1 MARTR
6 FVLVFPWLAVLSLA
20 ACATPLSV
28 EGEQLADEIVDAP
41 GATGEGFGDPERA
54 IDGVRGGGFLAGST
68 DVYSLDYA
76 ERPYL
81 VLGWSGRRV
90 TNGPGVDIVVFENAF
105 RTMWDEH
112 AYFMDPIVVA
122 VSLDGQHW
130 VDLPHAYVGADPR
143 AYENDRESWEGFA
156 GVTPV
161 EVNDDTQPMSWL
173 DPLAGGDGFD
183 LDVLGTEGLE
193 GEIRAQGFR
202 YVRLTSAAIVTNPET
217 GVPFPRD
224 PISNGADIDG
234 VAARSL
240 VSGP

>member
-6 FVLVFPWLAVLSLA
+6 SALVFRSLVALSLG
-20 ACATPLSV
+20 ACAPPTSV
-28 EGEQLADEIVDAP
+28 EGMALADEIVDAP
-41 GATGEGFGDPERA
+41 GATGEGIADPDRA
-54 IDGVRGGGFLAGST
+54 IDGVRGAGLLAGST

-76 ERPYL
+76 SRPYL

-130 VDLPHAYVGADPR
+130 VDLPHAYVAADPTQYST
-143 AYENDRESWEGFA
+143 ARESWEGFA
-156 GVTPV
+156 GITPV
-161 EVNDDTQPMSWL
+161 VVNDDTEPMSWL
-173 DPLAGGDGFD
+173 DPLAGGDGLD

-202 YVRLTSAAIVTNPET
+202 YVRLTSAASVTNPET
-217 GVPFPRD
+217 GMPYPRD

-234 VAARSL
+234 VAARS
-240 VSGP
+240 VTAGP

>member
-6 FVLVFPWLAVLSLA
+6 SVLVVPCLVSSLV

-28 EGEQLADEIVDAP
+28 DGEALADEIVDAP
-41 GATGEGFGDPERA
+41 GATGEGFGDPMRA
-54 IDGVRGGGFLAGST
+54 VDGVRGGGYLAGST

-76 ERPYL
+76 SRPYL

-130 VDLPHAYVGADPR
+130 VELPHAYVAADPA
-143 AYENDRESWEGFA
+143 AYANDRESWEGFA
-156 GVTPV
+156 GITPV
-161 EVNDDTQPMSWL
+161 VANDDTMPMSWL
-173 DPLAGGDGFD
+173 DPHAGGDGFD
-183 LDVLGTEGLE
+183 LDVLGTEGYE
-193 GEIRAQGFR
+193 GEIRAEGFR
-202 YVRLTSAAIVTNPET
+202 YIRLTSAALVTNPET
-217 GVPFPRD
+217 GAPYPHD

-240 VSGP
+240 AADP